1 MARLNLHRSSS
12 LRSESHTTT
21 SRRPTQQQTLSP
33 SSATSSDKENHDLDD
48 QDTPRIRGK
57 EKTVMGPPKLPTP
70 NSDSAGHRSAKR
82 RRIDQSDSG
91 SESGEDER
99 QPHRE
104 QDVKDIYD
112 PDQPME
118 ERQQI
123 RKSLRELHRDLNDNR
138 DELVQ
143 AGSAGLLNVMHKANS
158 LYAGVRQTS
167 DATIDSRLL
176 VTIGDYTSKRADL
189 LAHGEGALGVDVD
202 EFVSKCITFMR
213 NGGPLDAD
221 SNSAAATATNNAT
234 PAPRRHDTNS
244 SDDEDEDGDAL
255 DWDVLGQWACFPHN
269 SRPSVRGFLLGPLAV
284 QKRVRAPI
292 QRRARQS
299 KKNEGPVT
307 QPEVLEKEDL
317 QQQENSSLV
326 KVCKR
331 IRDVLIGHLRQGEEL
346 ENSWRSGEIDDEE
359 AGEERAR
366 LRLAD
371 NGEVGLFDFVTNPH
385 SFGQTVENIFYV
397 SFLIKEGSVRMGEDE
412 NGLPTLDYGEART
425 IEEQRANQVTKHQAV
440 FAIDFVTWQQMIDV
454 FQIRQP
460 LIPHRA
466 EDHATQPTARGWYG

>member
-12 LRSESHTTT
+12 LRPESRSTT
-21 SRRPTQQQTLSP
+21 SRRPAQQQTLSP
-33 SSATSSDKENHDLDD
+33 SPATSSDKENHDEDD
-48 QDTPRIRGK
+48 QDTPRRGGQ
-57 EKTVMGPPKLPTP
+57 EKAVMGPPKLPTP
-70 NSDSAGHRSAKR
+70 NSDTAGHRSAKR
-82 RRIDQSDSG
+82 RRLDQSGSS

-99 QPHRE
+99 QPPRE

-118 ERQQI
+118 ERQQL
-123 RKSLRELHRDLNDNR
+123 RKSLRELHRDLSDNR
-138 DELVQ
+138 DEFVQ
-143 AGSAGLLNVMHKANS
+143 ARSGGLLDIMHKANS

-189 LAHGEGALGVDVD
+189 LAHGAGALGVDVD

-213 NGGPLDAD
+213 HGGPLDD
-221 SNSAAATATNNAT
+221 EDNSTTTTNHAT
-234 PAPRRHDTNS
+234 PAPRRHGTDI
-244 SDDEDEDGDAL
+244 SDDEDENGDAL
-255 DWDVLGQWACFPHN
+255 DWDV
-269 SRPSVRGFLLGPLAV
+269 LGPLAV

-299 KKNEGPVT
+299 KKNDGPVA
-307 QPEVLEKEDL
+307 QPELLEKEDL
-317 QQQENSSLV
+317 RQQENSSLV

-331 IRDVLIGHLRQGEEL
+331 IRDVLVGHLRQGEEL
-346 ENSWRSGEIDDEE
+346 EEKLTSGEIEEEE
-359 AGEERAR
+359 AGEEIAR

-371 NGEVGLFDFVTNPH
+371 TGEVGLFDFVVNPH

-397 SFLIKEGSVRMGEDE
+397 SFLIKEGSIRVGEDS
-412 NGLPTLDYGEART
+412 NGLPTLGYEEART

-440 FAIDFVTWQQMIDV
+440 FAIDFDTWEQLIDV
-454 FQIRQP
+454 FQIREP